1 MTLLIYVY
9 CDCIDPNLNLQTI
22 DVIIAWLVAEDDG
35 AKENVERLL
44 ADRDET
50 LKTVRVT
57 LKGEN
62 AAISKS
68 YEMTWD

>member
-1 MTLLIYVY
+1 M
-9 CDCIDPNLNLQTI
+9 I

-35 AKENVERLL
+35 AKEKAKRLL

-50 LKTVRVT
+50 LKTIRIT

-62 AAISKS
+62 GPLGKVTKWHGLTAFRA
-68 YEMTWD
+68 T